1 MLTFLVSSLSSDQ
14 GDCHGNGGH
23 HHDDHLFLTRQG
35 LCLGDCLENETSSSR
50 INTAISDLTKNAK
63 HVMIR
68 IIISHQHQGC
78 RHQDTFAG
86 YDGGYDHCFLMKL
99 MMLAVVTL
107 SHLT

>member
-68 IIISHQHQGC
+68 IIISNQHQGC

-86 YDGGYDHCFLMKL
+86 YDGGYDHCFL
-99 MMLAVVTL
+99 
-107 SHLT
+107 